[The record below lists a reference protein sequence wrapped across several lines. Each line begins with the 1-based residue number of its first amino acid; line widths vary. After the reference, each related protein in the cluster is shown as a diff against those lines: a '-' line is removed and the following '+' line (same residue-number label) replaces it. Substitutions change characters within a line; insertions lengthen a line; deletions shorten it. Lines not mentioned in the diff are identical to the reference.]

1 MFFRS
6 NFVAY
11 ISQNS
16 KSAMLGQHGQ
26 FIDKTG
32 RHGDQTKIAVSAWL
46 AEDFSVGTYT
56 MRQIEERVTSYA
68 MLRNEDD
75 GVDFSSGARS
85 LAPMIRSIIGER
97 LEKIGDK
104 WTIMPSGTPRGS
116 LGKAEAKEVIKRHL
130 TVLDQR
136 TVDSKDS
143 RIEQLKA
150 ENALLLAQLEKERRG
165 AAALEE
171 AMVEPSLGMRSK
183 DGVTAVGSLFGSP
196 SSSSSSPLSD
206 GVLEEGP
213 EAGLRVFSS
222 SMPTKLAVRD
232 IYVSSGVAMYKMPYL
247 MTATGWN
254 TISSRKQMAIT
265 APPQACVLLK

>member
-1 MFFRS
+1 M
-6 NFVAY
+6 
-11 ISQNS
+11 
-16 KSAMLGQHGQ
+16 
-26 FIDKTG
+26 
-32 RHGDQTKIAVSAWL
+32 
-46 AEDFSVGTYT
+46 
-56 MRQIEERVTSYA
+56 
-68 MLRNEDD
+68 
-75 GVDFSSGARS
+75 
-85 LAPMIRSIIGER
+85 
-97 LEKIGDK
+97 
-104 WTIMPSGTPRGS
+104 
-116 LGKAEAKEVIKRHL
+116 IKRHL

-183 DGVTAVGSLFGSP
+183 DGVTAVGSLFGSS

-254 TISSRKQMAIT
+254 TIKLLRENQMLHEVEGREVTLEDIARVVPSNMSR
-265 APPQACVLLK
+265 VLTKVGSIPT

>member
-1 MFFRS
+1 
-6 NFVAY
+6 
-11 ISQNS
+11 
-16 KSAMLGQHGQ
+16 MLGQHGQ

-150 ENALLLAQLEKERRG
+150 ENALLLAHLEKERRG

-183 DGVTAVGSLFGSP
+183 DGVTAVGSLFGS
-196 SSSSSSPLSD
+196 SSSSSSSSPSPSPSPSPLSD

-222 SMPTKLAVRD
+222 SMPTKLAVHD

-247 MTATGWN
+247 ITATGWN
-254 TISSRKQMAIT
+254 TISPRKQMAIT